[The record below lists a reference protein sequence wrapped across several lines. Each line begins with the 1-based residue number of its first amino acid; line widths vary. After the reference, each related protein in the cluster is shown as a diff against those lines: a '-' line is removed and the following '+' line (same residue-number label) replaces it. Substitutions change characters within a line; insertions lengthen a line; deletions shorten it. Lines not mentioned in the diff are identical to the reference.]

1 MSREYKYQNETGTKI
16 GKWYLN
22 RLDYFE
28 FYGFPGEWKIKTKCL
43 VCLGLSIWLIKLLP
57 VFFAPILVWVAYV
70 SIRTLVILIE
80 KKCRYRGYFLFP
92 RKIIDFFREYR
103 KEVDVTDFDS
113 LATVEKAGQGAQ
125 MAKRKLTEKF
135 KS

>member
-28 FYGFPGEWKIKTKCL
+28 FYGFPGEWKIKAKCL
-43 VCLGLSIWLIKLLP
+43 ASLGLSIWLIKLLP
-57 VFFAPILVWVAYV
+57 VFFAPILAWVAYV
-70 SIRTLVILIE
+70 SIRTFVILIE

-92 RKIIDFFREYR
+92 EKIINFFREYR
-103 KEVDVTDFDS
+103 KDVDVTDFDS
-113 LATVEKAGQGAQ
+113 LATVEKAGQGSKI
-125 MAKRKLTEKF
+125 AKQSLTQKF
-135 KS
+135 KN

>member
-28 FYGFPGEWKIKTKCL
+28 LYGFPGELKIKTKCL
-43 VCLGLSIWLIKLLP
+43 LCLGFSIWLIKLLP
-57 VFFAPILVWVAYV
+57 IFLAPIFLWVAYV
-70 SIRTLVILIE
+70 SVRTLVILIE

-113 LATVEKAGQGAQ
+113 LATAEKAGQGAQ
-125 MAKRKLTEKF
+125 MAKHTLTEKF
-135 KS
+135 KN

>member
-28 FYGFPGEWKIKTKCL
+28 FYGFPSEWKIKAKCL
-43 VCLGLSIWLIKLLP
+43 VCLGFSIWLIKLLP
-57 VFFAPILVWVAYV
+57 AFFAPIQVWVAYV
-70 SIRTLVILIE
+70 SIRTFVILIE

-92 RKIIDFFREYR
+92 EKIINFFREYR
-103 KEVDVTDFDS
+103 KDVDVTDFDS
-113 LATVEKAGQGAQ
+113 LATADKADQGKDLAN
-125 MAKRKLTEKF
+125 KRF
-135 KS
+135 KDKHY

>member
-28 FYGFPGEWKIKTKCL
+28 FYGFPGEWKIKAKCL

-57 VFFAPILVWVAYV
+57 ILLAPIFLWAAYV
-70 SIRTLVILIE
+70 SVRTLVILIE
-80 KKCRYRGYFLFP
+80 KKCRYRGYFLFSK
-92 RKIIDFFREYR
+92 KIIDFLREYR
-103 KEVDVTDFDS
+103 KDVDVTDFDS
-113 LATVEKAGQGAQ
+113 LATAEKSGQETQ
-125 MAKRKLTEKF
+125 IAKRTLTRKY
-135 KS
+135 KG

>member
-1 MSREYKYQNETGTKI
+1 MSREFKYQNETGTKI

-28 FYGFPGEWKIKTKCL
+28 FYGFPGEWKIKAKSL
-43 VCLGLSIWLIKLLP
+43 LCLGLSLWLIKLLP
-57 VFFAPILVWVAYV
+57 IFLAPIFVWAAYV
-70 SIRTLVILIE
+70 SIRTFVIVIE

-113 LATVEKAGQGAQ
+113 LATAEKAGQGAQ
-125 MAKRKLTEKF
+125 MAKRALTEKF
-135 KS
+135 KN